1 MIYVTYLY
9 HGNRRC
15 NFHRNYKTVH
25 IFYKQHVKSVSLI
38 YMKTCRFD
46 MLSNRS
52 ICYQI
57 RSDMGFI
64 NLLLTNLIGQILQP
78 WYKLKC
84 HYERMH
90 QDVIHIKIYIILH
103 VLQTRGI
110 SSKPSITVFSL
121 FFWGSNFPFIRQP

>member
-25 IFYKQHVKSVSLI
+25 IFYKQHVKSASLI

-90 QDVIHIKIYIILH
+90 QDVIFINIHNFTCTSNSRHKFETQYY
-103 VLQTRGI
+103 
-110 SSKPSITVFSL
+110 SIFS
-121 FFWGSNFPFIRQP
+121 FFLGSNFPFIRQP